1 MQRRIGIV
9 IHPGFQLLDATGPI
23 AAFEIAS
30 RFSPDGYDIELLA
43 PTAGPVVSSSGLAF
57 TATALEEEGFDTIII
72 SGGELIRDMEAAR
85 AIVVWLAR
93 IRPRRLASV
102 CSGAFLL
109 AEAGRLDGR
118 RATTHWDSTERF
130 RRLYPRVDIEPDSIF
145 TRHGDIWTSAGITAG
160 IDLALALIEDDLGP
174 AIAQRAAQQLVV
186 HKRRTGGQSQFSA
199 LLELGGHSGRFEK
212 LIAWIKANPAEP
224 LDVEQLAGHMAMSP
238 RNFARTF
245 LRDVGTTP
253 AKAVE
258 KLRVGLAQEAVENG
272 FGSFEQIARQS
283 GFRDAGQMR
292 RAFMRTL
299 GRPPQAMRR
308 APQS

>member
-1 MQRRIGIV
+1 MRRRIGIV

-23 AAFEIAS
+23 AAFEMAS
-30 RFSPDGYDIELLA
+30 RFSSHGYDVELLA
-43 PTAGPVVSSSGLAF
+43 HTAGPVVSSSGLPLA
-57 TATALEEEGFDTIII
+57 AAALEENGFDTIIV
-72 SGGELIRDMEAAR
+72 SGGELIRDMEAFR
-85 AIVVWLAR
+85 TIVAWLGE

-118 RATTHWDSTERF
+118 LATTHWDSTERF
-130 RRLYPRVDIEPDSIF
+130 RRLYPKVELEPDRIF
-145 TRHGDIWTSAGITAG
+145 TRHDDIWTSAGITAG
-160 IDLALALIEDDLGP
+160 IDLTLALIEDDLGP

-199 LLELGGHSGRFEK
+199 LLEMGGHSGRFEK

-224 LDVEQLAGHMAMSP
+224 LDVEQLAGQMAMSP
-238 RNFARTF
+238 RNFARAF
-245 LRDVGTTP
+245 QRDVGTTP

-283 GFRDAGQMR
+283 GFHDAGQMR
-292 RAFMRTL
+292 RAFMRAL
-299 GRPPQAMRR
+299 GRPPQALRR
-308 APQS
+308 APQL